1 MVYLQSIVFPD
12 AERETS
18 FILGE
23 KRTCY
28 DSFYPFKVL
37 SARGLERLD
46 FEPVTLLCGGNGSGK
61 TTALNVI
68 AECLGARRSS
78 AFNKSSF
85 FADYVGLCHVRTR
98 GAAATCRILTSDD
111 VFDYML
117 DVRCLNE
124 GIDRRREDLFKEY
137 LDARYAHFQLKSME
151 DYDKLKKANLAKSKT
166 QSRFVRNMLMDN
178 APERSNGES
187 AFAYFIQCIG
197 ENGLFLL
204 DEPENSLSPARQM
217 ELAEFLQNS
226 ARFFG
231 CQFIISTHSP
241 FLLAMRYARIYDLD
255 ADPAALKDWTQL
267 AHVRAYYDFFRK
279 HSAEFERI

>member
-204 DEPENSLSPARQM
+204 DEPENSLSPGATDGAGGVFAKLSAFFRLPVHHLHA
-217 ELAEFLQNS
+217 LAVSSGHAPRAHLRPGRGSRRAQ
-226 ARFFG
+226 G
-231 CQFIISTHSP
+231 
-241 FLLAMRYARIYDLD
+241 LD
-255 ADPAALKDWTQL
+255 AACACARLLRLFPQTQ
-267 AHVRAYYDFFRK
+267 R
-279 HSAEFERI
+279 RI